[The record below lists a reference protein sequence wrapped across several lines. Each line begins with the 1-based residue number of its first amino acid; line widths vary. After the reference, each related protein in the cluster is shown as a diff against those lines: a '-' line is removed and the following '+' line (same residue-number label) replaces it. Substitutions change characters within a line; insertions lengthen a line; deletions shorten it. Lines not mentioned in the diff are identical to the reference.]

1 MCRKEPATNGAN
13 MTTIVFKVDPWH
25 IVDSDIEVSGCLD
38 IEVNGAHIGQY
49 ELDHGDVEVE
59 IKDAQ
64 AGFDIEEVVEAIFD
78 HGAAN
83 EAVRLLVARGAKIEA
98 SADDREMLLVLG
110 KLRLD
115 ALQAASDG
123 FFAIRE
129 VAKKNERLIN
139 DVFFP
144 GQATLE

>member
-1 MCRKEPATNGAN
+1 
-13 MTTIVFKVDPWH
+13 MTTIVFKAEQFD
-25 IVDSDIEVSGCLD
+25 IGEADIEVSGCLD

-49 ELDHGDVEVE
+49 EIDHGDVDVE
-59 IKDAQ
+59 IKEVEV
-64 AGFDIEEVVEAIFD
+64 GFDIEEVVEAIFQ

-98 SADDREMLLVLG
+98 SADDREMLL
-110 KLRLD
+110 D
-115 ALQAASDG
+115 ALQAASDA

>member
-1 MCRKEPATNGAN
+1 
-13 MTTIVFKVDPWH
+13 MTTIVFKAEQFD
-25 IVDSDIEVSGCLD
+25 IGEADIEVSGCLD
-38 IEVNGAHIGQY
+38 IEVSGAHIGQY
-49 ELDHGDVEVE
+49 EIDHGDVDVE
-59 IKDAQ
+59 IKEVEV
-64 AGFDIEEVVEAIFD
+64 GFDIEEVVEAIFQ

-98 SADDREMLLVLG
+98 SADDREMLLN
-110 KLRLD
+110 

>member
-1 MCRKEPATNGAN
+1 
-13 MTTIVFKVDPWH
+13 MTTIVFKAGRH
-25 IVDSDIEVSGCLD
+25 DIGEIDTEVSGCLD

-49 ELDHGDVEVE
+49 ELDDHGDVDVE
-59 IKDAQ
+59 IKEVEVV
-64 AGFDIEEVVEAIFD
+64 FDIEEVVEAIFE

-98 SADDREMLLVLG
+98 SADDREMLLN
-110 KLRLD
+110 

>member
-13 MTTIVFKVDPWH
+13 MTTIVFKAEQFD
-25 IVDSDIEVSGCLD
+25 IGEADIEVSGCLD

-49 ELDHGDVEVE
+49 EIDHGDVDVE
-59 IKDAQ
+59 IKEVEV
-64 AGFDIEEVVEAIFD
+64 GFDIEEVVEAIFQ

-98 SADDREMLLVLG
+98 SADDREMLL
-110 KLRLD
+110 D
-115 ALQAASDG
+115 ALQAASDA